1 MPIIRH
7 TQLYKNRLSSE
18 LQQGLCFSQ
27 PLFFPSPTHTGPAD
41 LREPSTGTHLVTP
54 PQPQRTVAVRTRGS
68 PPPPPLGACAPHS
81 TTVPQCSH
89 ERKQTLSPDRP
100 PRRPTA
106 VNRPAEQPRI
116 EPSPRSQSPASH
128 IWPRPFPRGHAP
140 FPPPPLAL
148 LSESAASAV
157 AMRTGDV
164 TGFWRR
170 RLVGI
175 VRERRRRRKR
185 KPHVEPVS
193 GCRSF
198 WKLRLIVI
206 FKAAAPAARPCAP
219 IRRQWDRGGG
229 GGAGSGLGGGW
240 SVGGGGAMAVVG
252 FDLGFQSCYIAV
264 ARAGGIETVANEFS
278 DRCTP

>member
-1 MPIIRH
+1 
-7 TQLYKNRLSSE
+7 
-18 LQQGLCFSQ
+18 
-27 PLFFPSPTHTGPAD
+27 
-41 LREPSTGTHLVTP
+41 
-54 PQPQRTVAVRTRGS
+54 
-68 PPPPPLGACAPHS
+68 
-81 TTVPQCSH
+81 
-89 ERKQTLSPDRP
+89 
-100 PRRPTA
+100 
-106 VNRPAEQPRI
+106 
-116 EPSPRSQSPASH
+116 
-128 IWPRPFPRGHAP
+128 
-140 FPPPPLAL
+140 
-148 LSESAASAV
+148 
-157 AMRTGDV
+157 MRTGDV

>member
-27 PLFFPSPTHTGPAD
+27 PLFFPSPTHTGSAD
-41 LREPSTGTHLVTP
+41 LREPSAGTHLVTP

-68 PPPPPLGACAPHS
+68 PPPPATRSLCP
-81 TTVPQCSH
+81 PQHNSASVLTRA
-89 ERKQTLSPDRP
+89 ETLPSDHP

-128 IWPRPFPRGHAP
+128 IWPRPFPLGRAP